1 MKPIVKIIS
10 EFNIS
15 QKKQKKE
22 LNIKCLLIGN
32 KNKGDIMENKE
43 KVIKAFKDSEEPL
56 NATKVS
62 QISGVEK
69 KEVDKIMKEL
79 KKDETIYSP
88 KRCYYALKE

>member
-1 MKPIVKIIS
+1 
-10 EFNIS
+10 
-15 QKKQKKE
+15 
-22 LNIKCLLIGN
+22 
-32 KNKGDIMENKE
+32 MENKE
-43 KVIKAFKDSEEPL
+43 KVIKAFKDSDEPL

-88 KRCYYALKE
+88 KRCYYSLKD